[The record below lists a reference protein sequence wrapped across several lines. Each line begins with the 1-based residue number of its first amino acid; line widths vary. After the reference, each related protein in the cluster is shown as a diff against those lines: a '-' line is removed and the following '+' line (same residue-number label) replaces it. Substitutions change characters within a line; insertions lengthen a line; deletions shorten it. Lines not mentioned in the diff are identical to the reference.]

1 MHRHGYQGRKLSLD
15 RDQRKALIRGQ
26 LTSLVLHEQIT
37 TTHSKAKEIAPFF
50 ERLVTKA
57 KVNDL
62 ANNRALRAMLLT
74 ENAVQK
80 LIQELTPAFSK
91 RSGGYTRIVKTGNRR
106 GDNAPMA
113 IVALVL
119 PEKLPSVPSEVAE
132 ASSGATKTTKPSKP
146 AVKKSSAKTKV
157 AK

>member
-26 LTSLVLHEQIT
+26 VTSLVLHEQIT
-37 TTHSKAKEIAPFF
+37 TTEAKAKEIAPYF

-57 KVNDL
+57 KQGGLPDK
-62 ANNRALRAMLLT
+62 RALQAALLT

-80 LIQELTPAFSK
+80 LLVELAPAFGE
-91 RSGGYTRIVKTGNRR
+91 RTGGYTRIVKIGPRR

-113 IVALVL
+113 VVALVL
-119 PEKLPSVPSEVAE
+119 PERLPQKPAADAAE
-132 ASSGATKTTKPSKP
+132 APEVKPTAKKP
-146 AVKKSSAKTKV
+146 AKQPAKAKKAEAKS
-157 AK
+157 